1 MSIVCLMRDLYGWK
15 VTTIVALIDCHLPY
29 VANISGMWIWTGN
42 LNVFVWFIS
51 TPQLSKQNWNINGV
65 VCHGG
70 AWNMTQL
77 HVRRIFRSASAKLNT
92 IFYSSQ
98 PKSAEE
104 QNNTQFVVCSA
115 RTNSLMDTR
124 CDGLDCVCVS
134 KLSMTIIAVFTC
146 SR

>member
-1 MSIVCLMRDLYGWK
+1 MSIVCLMRDLYRWE
-15 VTTIVALIDCHLPY
+15 VTTIVALIDWHLPY

-92 IFYSSQ
+92 IFYSGQ